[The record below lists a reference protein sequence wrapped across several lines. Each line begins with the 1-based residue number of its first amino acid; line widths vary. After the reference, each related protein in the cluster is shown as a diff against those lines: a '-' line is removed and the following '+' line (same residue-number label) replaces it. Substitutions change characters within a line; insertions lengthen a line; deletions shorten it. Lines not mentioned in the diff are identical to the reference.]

1 MKILVTGGAGFIGSN
16 IVDTYIELGHDVLII
31 DNLSSGKK
39 ENINP
44 KAKFFKAD
52 IRNAH
57 AIKTIFAKEKP
68 DILNH
73 HAAQINL
80 RKSIADPIFDADVNI
95 IGLLNLLEAGIKIN
109 LKKVIFA
116 SSGGAIYG
124 EAKILPTPEN
134 YEPKQPLSPYGITKM
149 MSEYYLN
156 YYFNNYGLHFAILRY
171 SNVYGPRQDPFG
183 EGGVVAIFT
192 QKLLK
197 QKKPVINGDG
207 KQTRDFV
214 YVKDVVEANV
224 LALNKNVNT
233 AINIATGVETSVNKL
248 CNLLSNKTNTF
259 FSEIHGSSKLGDQQK
274 SVLDIASARK
284 ILGWRPRTSLN
295 KGLNQTINFFRI

>member
-16 IVDTYIELGHDVLII
+16 IADTYIELGHDVLII

-80 RKSIADPIFDADVNI
+80 RKSISDPVFDADVNI
-95 IGLLNLLEAGIKIN
+95 VGLLNLLEAGIKNN

>member
-39 ENINP
+39 ENINS